1 MVTSKD
7 FRISEIIA
15 QISLLCQGVNAQE
28 RNKAKI
34 QELEKELEKLRKEV
48 DK

>member
-7 FRISEIIA
+7 FRIIQIIN

-28 RNKAKI
+28 RNKVKI
-34 QELEKELEKLRKEV
+34 QELEKELEELKATK
-48 DK
+48 